1 MQTTAEKKAI
11 PEDAHWWFSTR
22 TKGLLRVVD
31 ACAAPGAG
39 RPVLDVGCG
48 AGNMMHHLARYGRV
62 VGVDSFDKPL
72 VVCRQRG
79 YDPQL
84 APAERLPYADDAF
97 GLVALLDVVEHCA
110 DDGAVLRECY
120 RVCAPGGSLAVTAP
134 AFAWLWTDNDTI
146 NGHKRRYTAA
156 QLRSALE
163 SAGFAPQRISYAFFL
178 VFPLAAGLL
187 VLRRLTGRRQ
197 AVATPRADDDAY
209 QVEMEPTGAFL
220 NALLSGLGNVE
231 AALLGHANLPVGTSL
246 VALARK
252 PLR

>member
-1 MQTTAEKKAI
+1 MQITAEQKAI

-48 AGNMMHHLARYGRV
+48 AGNMIHHLTRYGRV
-62 VGVDSFDKPL
+62 VGVDNFEKPL

-84 APAERLPYADDAF
+84 APAEHLPYTDDAF
-97 GLVALLDVVEHCA
+97 GLVALLDVVEHCE

-120 RVCAPGGSLAVTAP
+120 RVRAPGGSLAVTAP
-134 AFAWLWTDNDTI
+134 AFPWLWTDNDTI
-146 NGHKRRYTAA
+146 NGHKRRYTSA
-156 QLRSALE
+156 QLRAALE
-163 SAGFAPQRISYAFFL
+163 HAGFVPQRISYAFFL

-231 AALLGHANLPVGTSL
+231 AALLGRANLPVGTSL